1 MRAKLQGTFDLTA
14 RMPAKSE
21 DDVKT
26 ERILMLEMK
35 EVGPSGNEQRILEEY
50 KAKMRR
56 DNALKLQHNRR
67 NDE

>member
-14 RMPAKSE
+14 PMPQKSE

-26 ERILMLEMK
+26 ERILMDEMR
-35 EVGPSGNEQRILEEY
+35 EVGPSDEQLRILEDY

-56 DNALKLQHNRR
+56 DKALKYQHNRD
-67 NDE
+67 NE